1 MKRLFAESGVDDEG
15 DESVDGLK
23 RAKDK
28 QPVAFPL
35 VNENN
40 RYATFTGYYFRCQ
53 ETNIVRDLCW

>member
-1 MKRLFAESGVDDEG
+1 MKRLFAESGVDDED

-35 VNENN
+35 VNK
-40 RYATFTGYYFRCQ
+40 RVLTLLLPVRQ
-53 ETNIVRDLCW
+53 EKNCF